1 MKRILIAM
9 LLSLPLAATAQDN
22 AWEQADTKT
31 QANTDEKYMAGK
43 VPVIDGL
50 VTFEATFQAPGKS
63 GREIYDILLDFM
75 KTMVKEKGQY
85 EQSKI
90 ALEDPDKLQIIGSYQ
105 EQLVFKKKALEFDYT
120 RLFYNLIAD
129 CEDGKAT
136 VRMTRIIYLYEEER
150 SPMTF
155 KAEESIIDRY
165 GLNKKQTKLSK
176 AYGKFRRKTIDRKD
190 YLFNK
195 IDQLLK

>member
-1 MKRILIAM
+1 M

-31 QANTDEKYMAGK
+31 QANADEKYMAGA

-50 VTFEATFQAPGKS
+50 VTFETTFQAPGKS

-75 KTMVKEKGQY
+75 EKMVKEKGQY

-90 ALEDPDKLQIIGSYQ
+90 ALDDPDKLQIIGSYQ
-105 EQLVFKKKALEFDYT
+105 EQLIFKKKALEFDYT
-120 RLFYNLIAD
+120 RLFYNLVAD
-129 CEDGKAT
+129 CQDGKAT
-136 VRMTRIIYLYEEER
+136 VKMTRIIYLYEEER

-155 KAEESIIDRY
+155 KAEESIIDRD

-195 IDQLLK
+195 IAQLLK